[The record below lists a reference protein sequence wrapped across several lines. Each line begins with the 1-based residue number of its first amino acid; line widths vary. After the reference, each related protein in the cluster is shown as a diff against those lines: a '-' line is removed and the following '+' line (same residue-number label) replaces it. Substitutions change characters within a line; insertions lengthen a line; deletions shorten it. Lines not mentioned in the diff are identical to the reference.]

1 MPQSNWYRFNAL
13 AEHLAKGVHDF
24 SSHTIK
30 IYLTNST
37 PDQANHSV
45 KASLPGI
52 TEQNGY
58 TEATL
63 TVGVS
68 RTNNVASITCSAD
81 VQWTAN
87 GGSFG
92 PFRYVVMYNDTPT
105 TPADPLIAYW
115 DYGQS
120 ITVQNGESFTVDLP
134 STLCTVTAS

>member
-1 MPQSNWYRFNAL
+1 MPQSSWYRFNAL
-13 AEHLAKGVHDF
+13 AEHLAKGVHNF

-45 KASLPGI
+45 KADLAGI

-58 TEATL
+58 SEATL

-68 RTNNVASITCSAD
+68 RTNNVASITCSGD
-81 VQWTAN
+81 VQWTAS